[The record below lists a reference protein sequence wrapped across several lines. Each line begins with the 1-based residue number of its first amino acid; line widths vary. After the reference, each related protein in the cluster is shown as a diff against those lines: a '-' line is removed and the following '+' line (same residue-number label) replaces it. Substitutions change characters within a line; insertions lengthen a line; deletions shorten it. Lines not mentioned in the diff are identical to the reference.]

1 MKLETLES
9 MKLRRS
15 VRAYKP
21 EQIADAELDL
31 VLEAGVYAASGRNMQ
46 ATKLVVVQDEETRAL
61 LSKINAEY
69 LGVET
74 DPFYGAPTYVAVF
87 GGKHI
92 RPTYVEDGSLVLG
105 NLMLGAYAV
114 GLGSCWIH
122 RAKETFE
129 DERGKELMRKW
140 GVEEGYV
147 GVGFCAL
154 GYAADPL
161 PAPPPR
167 KEGNVIRA

>member
-46 ATKLVVVQDEETRAL
+46 ATKLVVVQDAETRAL

-74 DPFYGAPTYVAVF
+74 DPF
-87 GGKHI
+87 
-92 RPTYVEDGSLVLG
+92 
-105 NLMLGAYAV
+105 
-114 GLGSCWIH
+114 
-122 RAKETFE
+122 
-129 DERGKELMRKW
+129 
-140 GVEEGYV
+140 
-147 GVGFCAL
+147 
-154 GYAADPL
+154 
-161 PAPPPR
+161 
-167 KEGNVIRA
+167 